1 MPSGRSWAV
10 QAANARA
17 LMLADLSVPL
27 TVKSP
32 PANSRS
38 SSLHSSWW
46 AASVRA
52 LAMTFSPAK
61 CIATPPTASERL
73 P

>member
-10 QAANARA
+10 HAANARA
-17 LMLADLSVPL
+17 LMLTDLSVPL

-32 PANSRS
+32 PENSRS

-46 AASVRA
+46 AARVRA
-52 LAMTFSPAK
+52 FASTFSPA
-61 CIATPPTASERL
+61 
-73 P
+73 